1 MLTYALC
8 FIVFNEAQGCVLDV
22 PRIDLTQFDQVYA
35 VDGGSTDGTV
45 ETLTRFGVRV
55 FKQKQG
61 SLNAAYREAVEACE
75 CDNLL
80 IFFPKGTLDLTILK
94 AMRDRLAA
102 GTELVIAS
110 RLIQGG
116 RNEEDRQFF
125 RPRKTGIKALA
136 LFSALVWRR
145 NGPMVWDVL
154 HGVKGFTKQAFLR
167 MNPTPQG
174 VSIDLEMVVRSYRL
188 SISRCEVPVVEEARS
203 FGDSR
208 FKILPT
214 GIQLARYLLAEI
226 TRPAK
231 DYS

>member
-80 IFFPKGTLDLTILK
+80 IFFPKGTLDLTI
-94 AMRDRLAA
+94 
-102 GTELVIAS
+102 
-110 RLIQGG
+110 
-116 RNEEDRQFF
+116 
-125 RPRKTGIKALA
+125 
-136 LFSALVWRR
+136 
-145 NGPMVWDVL
+145 
-154 HGVKGFTKQAFLR
+154 
-167 MNPTPQG
+167 
-174 VSIDLEMVVRSYRL
+174 
-188 SISRCEVPVVEEARS
+188 
-203 FGDSR
+203 
-208 FKILPT
+208 
-214 GIQLARYLLAEI
+214 
-226 TRPAK
+226 
-231 DYS
+231 

>member
-1 MLTYALC
+1 MLTYGLC
-8 FIVFNEAQGCVLDV
+8 FVVFNEAQGCVLDV

-55 FKQKQG
+55 VKQKQP
-61 SLNAAYREAVEACE
+61 SLNAAYWEAVEACE

-80 IFFPKGTLDLTILK
+80 VFFPKGTLDPTILK
-94 AMRDRLAA
+94 TMRDRLAA

-110 RLIQGG
+110 RLIKGG

-125 RPRKTGIKALA
+125 RPRKTGVKALA

-154 HGVKGFTKQAFLR
+154 HGVKGFTKDAFLR
-167 MNPTPQG
+167 MNPTRKG

-188 SISRCEVPVVEEARS
+188 SISRCEVPAVEEARLC
-203 FGDSR
+203 GDSR

-214 GIQLARYLLAEI
+214 AIQLAKYLLAEI
-226 TRPAK
+226 RRPAK
-231 DYS
+231 GYS